1 MTDITCFTGKN
12 ADCSCALH
20 GPGTPLPQMGVHCLL
35 NDKPDVFMRMYE
47 YFTQKGAKYSAV
59 ITTIYMG
66 EHDID
71 KVRYDILS
79 LLLAMKKIDYAKEL
93 VKAGIDPVSGGNP
106 EGEKLEVVPMFQ
118 EYYEHGTNEFICWLF
133 NEYIP
138 QNSKIKLKPLTQRLI
153 PIIISMR
160 EKDMKNG
167 KWKLHQRAATHAVL
181 TCGHQET
188 IDILIQQGKAK
199 RLKLLAEQSCTGKTA
214 LHHAAENN
222 DEGSVDILLQL

>member
-118 EYYEHGTNEFICWLF
+118 EYYEHGTNEFICWIF
-133 NEYIP
+133 NAQLPE
-138 QNSKIKLKPLTQRLI
+138 IKPKTLTPRLI
-153 PIIISMR
+153 QAIISMK
-160 EKDMKNG
+160 EKDKENG
-167 KWKLHQRAATHAVL
+167 RWKLHKRTASHAIL
-181 TCGHQET
+181 TSGYQKT
-188 IDILIQQGKAK
+188 IEYMIQSSNAK
-199 RLKLLAEQSCTGKTA
+199 GLDLLAEQSCTGKTA

-222 DEGSVDILLQL
+222 DQKSVDILLQL